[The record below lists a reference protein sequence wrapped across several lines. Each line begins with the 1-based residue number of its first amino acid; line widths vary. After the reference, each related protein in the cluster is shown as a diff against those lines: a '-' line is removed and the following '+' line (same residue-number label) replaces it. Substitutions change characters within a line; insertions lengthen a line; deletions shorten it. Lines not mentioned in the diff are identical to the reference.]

1 MFTPGINVKD
11 EEAFLAADVNNVVKS
26 YGNKKVVNEV
36 SFSLAQGEIFG
47 LIGPNGAGKTTTI
60 RMMMDIIKPDSGD
73 IHILGKRISEDTK
86 NRIGY
91 LPEERGLYKKLTVLK
106 TLTYL
111 SALKNSDVENSRI
124 EELLKRVGLLSHKEK
139 KIEELSRGM
148 GQLIQFLA
156 TIIHNPQLII
166 LDEPFAGLDP
176 VNTELLKEIILELR
190 GQNKAIIL
198 STHRMNEVEELCDRI
213 LMIDGGRSV
222 LYGRLADIKNKY
234 RSNSVLVDFEG
245 EIGKLDGVTS
255 SRQEGKYRELLL
267 DAKTTPQK
275 VLQQMIKQGISIN
288 HFEVATPS
296 LRQIFLQVAGK
307 KQ

>member
-1 MFTPGINVKD
+1 MKD
-11 EEAFLAADVNNVVKS
+11 EGAFSAADVNNVVKS
-26 YGNKKVVNEV
+26 YSNKRVVNEV

-47 LIGPNGAGKTTTI
+47 LIGPNGAGKTTII
-60 RMMMDIIKPDSGD
+60 RMMIDIIKPDSGD

-111 SALKNSDVENSRI
+111 SALKNSNVENSRI
-124 EELLKRVGLLSHKEK
+124 EELLKRVDLLPHKDK

-156 TIIHNPQLII
+156 TIIHNPKLII

-190 GQNKAIIL
+190 SQNKAIVL

-213 LMIDGGRSV
+213 LMIDRGRSV
-222 LYGRLADIKNKY
+222 LYGRLVDIKKEY
-234 RSNSVLVDFEG
+234 RNNSVFVDFSGRLDGLKGVTERRDKEKYSELFLDDKTTSKEILKQLMSREG
-245 EIGKLDGVTS
+245 EVRRFGLS
-255 SRQEGKYRELLL
+255 
-267 DAKTTPQK
+267 
-275 VLQQMIKQGISIN
+275 
-288 HFEVATPS
+288 TPS
-296 LRQIFLQVAGK
+296 LREIFLKVVGR